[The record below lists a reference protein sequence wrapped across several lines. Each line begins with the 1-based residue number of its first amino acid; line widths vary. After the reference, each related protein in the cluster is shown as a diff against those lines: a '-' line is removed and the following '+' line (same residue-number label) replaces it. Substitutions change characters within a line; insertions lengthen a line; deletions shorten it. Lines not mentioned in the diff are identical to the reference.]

1 MHICAYLYSYIY
13 IQAKE
18 AAAAAAAEEN
28 KKTQENAADAEVKG
42 KEKENAAE
50 AVRMVFFC
58 PLSPAKEIMLSVK
71 VSCAHTCTQTNCP
84 SLNITPSEDK
94 VSFTGNLF
102 AFRKQFCFLYP
113 FSKRMSV

>member
-42 KEKENAAE
+42 KESFQETAYVLVRLDFLLSR
-50 AVRMVFFC
+50 AVPRDTD
-58 PLSPAKEIMLSVK
+58 A
-71 VSCAHTCTQTNCP
+71 VSA
-84 SLNITPSEDK
+84 
-94 VSFTGNLF
+94 TGV
-102 AFRKQFCFLYP
+102 A
-113 FSKRMSV
+113 SK